1 MLTTQFVVPQQIVR
15 VRDSLTV
22 AWLAWGVVCV
32 AWGITY
38 ELINL
43 GDQWEPLVFTAL
55 RFTVAGLILLAFTPL
70 LDRRRLVSSNS
81 LGRLVAAGVLMFVTG
96 NGFVVWALQTVQTHI
111 VAIFVAMIPIYT
123 VILTSLSGRRG
134 HCPSVWLGLLMGMF
148 GVGLLVSASPSGD
161 SAPSAVAAG
170 EHFSTLLKPHCTLE
184 AAIGVQLGCISWA
197 LGSICA
203 TRIDRR
209 ISATA
214 VAGAQM
220 CAGGGLLLLIAAG
233 TGELWTAEVPTRG
246 VVAALA
252 TLTLVGSVLAF
263 ACYTVAIRHLPVTT
277 VALHAYLSPVVTIVL
292 SAVVQRTRPSLPTV
306 ISAIVV
312 FVGVALAMGRS
323 KQ

>member
-55 RFTVAGLILLAFTPL
+55 RFSVAGLILLAFTPL

-81 LGRLVAAGVLMFVTG
+81 LGRLVAAGILMFVTG

-123 VILTSLSGRRG
+123 VILASLSGRRG

-148 GVGLLVSASPSGD
+148 GVGLLVSASPSAD

-203 TRIDRR
+203 TRVDRR

-233 TGELWTAEVPTRG
+233 TGELWTAEVPPPG

-263 ACYTVAIRHLPVTT
+263 ACYTVAIRNLPVTT

-292 SAVVQRTRPSLPTV
+292 SAVVQRTMPSLPTV
-306 ISAIVV
+306 VSAMVV